1 MLVSRF
7 FRGGKTRFVEKEKK
21 KGEKKKEENNEV
33 FSTVCLSSRKV
44 GLRSPSDER
53 QYGSKWRKEEIF
65 SDQKQL
71 DE

>member
-53 QYGSKWRKEEIF
+53 RSDLHFIEVEI
-65 SDQKQL
+65 QKQL